1 MTQLRPWLVG
11 LPRVTKRTLLVLTDM
26 GLIALA
32 LWVSLSL
39 RYNQFFVPPDRS
51 FALLLAA
58 APVIA
63 VAAFAYGGL
72 YRIVTRYIGHRGT
85 YRIIACMTV
94 SVLLWAMLILL
105 TGMQGVPRTVI
116 LFYGVIAGGLIMA
129 SRHAAAWA
137 LRSAG
142 VRIPDLPNGERRTVL
157 IYGAGPAGVQLM
169 DALRRRGE
177 TRVAGFLDDTPSLKG
192 QYIGGQKVY
201 QTDKLGK
208 LIERENVKE
217 VLLAIPDAPRRE
229 RRAVLKRLEHH
240 PVRIKTLPAIEDIA
254 VGRVSVTD
262 LRPVDV
268 GDLLGRDPVPPRADL
283 LARNIRGKSVM
294 VTGAGGSIGSELV
307 RQILKQ
313 SPARLVL
320 FEMSEIALYQIEME
334 VNGLVAELPPGAIRP
349 EIAAVLGSV
358 LDTSAVRGAIS
369 RYTVATIYHA
379 AAYKHVPIV
388 ELNPVAGLANN
399 TFGTAMIAAAAQDLG
414 VERFVL
420 ISTDKAVRPTN
431 VMGASKRLAELVLQA
446 KAKES
451 AKEKPKDKLDNPP
464 ATVFTMVRFGNVLG
478 SSGSVVQLFRKQIEA
493 GGPVTVTHPD
503 VIRFFM
509 SIPEAAELVIQA
521 GAMATGGEVFVLDM
535 GEQVRIDELARSMI
549 RLMGLEVRDAEIPD
563 GDIAISYIGLR
574 PGEKLYEELLLGE
587 NATGTEHAR
596 ILRIDEPA
604 LTAEA
609 LTGELQ
615 ALRAAMDRND
625 PDAIHVVLKRTVEG
639 YDPESAQ
646 AHSIVTKLA
655 TRPVTPAPPTF
666 H

>member
-1 MTQLRPWLVG
+1 MLHLRPWLVG
-11 LPRVTKRTLLVLTDM
+11 LPRVAKRLLLVLNDV
-26 GLIALA
+26 GLITLA

-39 RYNQFFVPPDRS
+39 RYNQFYVPHDWQV
-51 FALLLAA
+51 AVLLAM
-58 APVIA
+58 APLIA

-85 YRIIACMTV
+85 YRIIACMTA
-94 SVLLWAMLILL
+94 SVLLWALLILL
-105 TGMQGVPRTVI
+105 TGIPGVPRTVI

-129 SRHAAAWA
+129 SRHAAGWA
-137 LRSAG
+137 LKSAG
-142 VRIPDLPNGERRTVL
+142 VRIPDLPNGEARTVL

-177 TRVAGFLDDTPSLKG
+177 ARVAGFLDDTPSLKG
-192 QYIGGQKVY
+192 QFIGGQKVY
-201 QTDKLGK
+201 RTDKLAK

-229 RRAVLKRLEHH
+229 RRAVLKRLDHH
-240 PVRIKTLPAIEDIA
+240 PIRIKTLPAIEDIA
-254 VGRVSVTD
+254 IGRVSVTD

-268 GDLLGRDPVPPRADL
+268 GDLLGRDPVPPRSDL
-283 LARNIRGKSVM
+283 LSRNITGKSVM
-294 VTGAGGSIGSELV
+294 VSGAGGSIGSELV

-313 SPARLVL
+313 GPARLVL
-320 FEMSEIALYQIEME
+320 FEMSEVALYQIEME
-334 VNGLVAELPPGAIRP
+334 VRALVADLPATVQRP

-358 LDTSAVRGAIS
+358 LDDTAVRGTIARFS
-369 RYTVATIYHA
+369 VATIYHA

-399 TFGTAMIAAAAQDLG
+399 TFGTATIAAAAQDLG

-431 VMGASKRLAELVLQA
+431 IMGASKRLAELVLQA
-446 KAKES
+446 KAKS
-451 AKEKPKDKLDNPP
+451 QSRAADTPG
-464 ATVFTMVRFGNVLG
+464 TVFTMVRFGNVLG

-549 RLMGLEVRDAEIPD
+549 RLMGLEVRDAETPD
-563 GDIAISYIGLR
+563 GDVPIAYIGLR

-615 ALRAAMDRND
+615 TLRAAMDRND
-625 PDAIHVVLKRTVEG
+625 AEAIHLVLKRTVEG
-639 YDPESAQ
+639 YDREPAEAPS
-646 AHSIVTKLA
+646 VLTKLA
-655 TRPVTPAPPTF
+655 TRPVVPVPQTL

>member
-1 MTQLRPWLVG
+1 MTRMRPWLLG
-11 LPRVTKRTLLVLTDM
+11 LPRVYKRSLLVLNDLV
-26 GLIALA
+26 LITLA

-39 RYNQFFVPPDRS
+39 RYNQFYVPSDQS
-51 FALLLAA
+51 IALLLAM
-58 APVIA
+58 APVIT
-63 VAAFAYGGL
+63 VCAFAYGGL
-72 YRIVTRYIGHRGT
+72 YRIVTRFIGHRGT
-85 YRIIACMTV
+85 YRIIACMAV
-94 SVLLWAMLILL
+94 SVLLWALLILL
-105 TGMQGVPRTVI
+105 SSIQGVPRTVI

-137 LRSAG
+137 LKTAG
-142 VRIPDLPNGERRTVL
+142 VRIPDLPSSERRTVL
-157 IYGAGPAGVQLM
+157 IYGAGPPGVQLM

-177 TRVAGFLDDTPSLKG
+177 ARVAGFLDDTPSLKG

-201 QTDKLGK
+201 QTDKLSK

-229 RRAVLKRLEHH
+229 RRAVLKRLEQY

-254 VGRVSVTD
+254 IGRVSVTD

-268 GDLLGRDPVPPRADL
+268 GDLLGRDPVPPRPDL
-283 LARNIRGKSVM
+283 LSRSIRGKSVM

-320 FEMSEIALYQIEME
+320 FEMSEVALYQIEME
-334 VNGLVAELPPGAIRP
+334 VNGLIADLPEGTSRP

-358 LDTSAVRGAIS
+358 LDAAAVRGAIS
-369 RYTVATIYHA
+369 HYAVATIYHA

-446 KAKES
+446 KAKEQS
-451 AKEKPKDKLDNPP
+451 KAKAGGDPG
-464 ATVFTMVRFGNVLG
+464 TVFTMVRFGNVLG
-478 SSGSVVQLFRKQIEA
+478 SSGSVVKLFRKQIEA

-521 GAMATGGEVFVLDM
+521 GGMATGGEVFVLDM
-535 GEQVRIDELARSMI
+535 GEQVRIDELARSMV
-549 RLMGLEVRDAEIPD
+549 RLMGLEVRDAETPD

-574 PGEKLYEELLLGE
+574 PGEKLYEELLLGG

-604 LTAEA
+604 LPIEA
-609 LTGELQ
+609 LTSELQ
-615 ALRAAMDRND
+615 TLRAAMDRND
-625 PDAIHVVLKRTVEG
+625 AEAINVVLKRTVEG
-639 YDPESAQ
+639 YDPQSAQ

-655 TRPVTPAPPTF
+655 TRPVTPALATI